1 MTWHVWLTTVW
12 INFHVSVC
20 KIYQTSQTKFVRTS
34 RTCLANFQNVQW
46 RAAFNS
52 IKCLVKTANFHRS
65 PESLHWCVLTTVKY
79 SIINFAN
86 LYTFQAESLQQ
97 EVDSAKEKLE
107 EVTLDLQIMREE
119 VQQAG
124 TDGGATSYQVK
135 QLEQQNERLKE
146 ALVKWVLF

>member
-1 MTWHVWLTTVW
+1 M
-12 INFHVSVC
+12 
-20 KIYQTSQTKFVRTS
+20 
-34 RTCLANFQNVQW
+34 
-46 RAAFNS
+46 
-52 IKCLVKTANFHRS
+52 
-65 PESLHWCVLTTVKY
+65 LTTVKY
-79 SIINFAN
+79 SINNAIINFAN

-146 ALVKWVLF
+146 ALVK